1 MTVSDAVA
9 PTGRR
14 DKKRDILE
22 AAAPVFGEQ
31 GYERASIE
39 AIALAAGVS
48 KPTVYTHFGSKEGLF
63 RASVTDSARRLNE
76 DTSEVIRQLVI
87 TERSWRRSLGKVAM
101 ALTSC
106 RSDDCATQL
115 DRLVHAE
122 VSRDPDA
129 VVAVRKAAREPLIE
143 ALAGRLAMLGNKGL
157 LAIDDPVL
165 AARQFL
171 ALTTAEVDDLT
182 EMGTAEVHD
191 AALRRAVDRGV
202 ETFVRAYSAP

>member
-9 PTGRR
+9 PAGRR

-31 GYERASIE
+31 GYERASVE

-76 DTSEVIRQLVI
+76 DSGEVIRQLVI
-87 TERSWRRSLGKVAM
+87 SERSWRRSLTKVAM
-101 ALTSC
+101 ALTAC
-106 RSDDCATQL
+106 RRDDCARRL

-122 VSRDPDA
+122 VARDPEA
-129 VVAVRKAAREPLIE
+129 VAAVRRAARAPLIE
-143 ALAGRLAMLGNKGL
+143 ALAGRLAMLGSAGL
-157 LAIDDPVL
+157 LAIEDPIV

-171 ALTTAEVDDLT
+171 ALTTAEVEDLT
-182 EMGTAEVHD
+182 EMETVDVSE